1 MREETPTQNEEST
14 DTPQLG
20 CMTRITHYANY
31 ESVRYLELTVYHEN
45 TRLVTYM
52 HTIFLYF
59 SISKKR

>member
-31 ESVRYLELTVYHEN
+31 ESLRYLELTVKHEN
-45 TRLVTYM
+45 TGL
-52 HTIFLYF
+52 I
-59 SISKKR
+59 I